1 MRTTSKRIPS
11 RDPRLTHVLSV
22 PITSDHVQDLRGT
35 LEAEYRR
42 HGAQDPKDALVD
54 IEGGHR
60 TAPFDSS
67 AARIILQAV
76 MVGSLMRRRLS
87 CRLPLAAHR
96 EKGGMKTVE
105 IFVTEDHWRAFERF
119 GAPVRSRPHLET
131 ASTCWFCGL
140 RGGEDNPLEAA
151 HRIPARAVLEFALNP
166 EWLGEPH
173 NFVWAHRRTCN
184 DSAELDERQIIR
196 RLMSMGVDRLPE
208 FLPSRKHLLW
218 DEERKAVRGPP
229 SGSPSGQWTDKP
241 GPGRLWL
248 PGEKEAGQKL
258 MMAAEVMVELSRG
271 HDRNDGRQII
281 KILKR
286 ARRACKK
293 KRFDEAIE
301 LCERIIKRKS
311 P

>member
-1 MRTTSKRIPS
+1 
-11 RDPRLTHVLSV
+11 
-22 PITSDHVQDLRGT
+22 
-35 LEAEYRR
+35 
-42 HGAQDPKDALVD
+42 
-54 IEGGHR
+54 
-60 TAPFDSS
+60 
-67 AARIILQAV
+67 
-76 MVGSLMRRRLS
+76 
-87 CRLPLAAHR
+87 
-96 EKGGMKTVE
+96 
-105 IFVTEDHWRAFERF
+105 
-119 GAPVRSRPHLET
+119 
-131 ASTCWFCGL
+131 
-140 RGGEDNPLEAA
+140 
-151 HRIPARAVLEFALNP
+151 
-166 EWLGEPH
+166 
-173 NFVWAHRRTCN
+173 
-184 DSAELDERQIIR
+184 
-196 RLMSMGVDRLPE
+196 MSMGVDRLPE